1 MVYLLLFIPFQEI
14 AMEPVYNTYLNIIK
28 NICTN
33 SAAVVSVPQEE
44 LSALAQLAREHC
56 TIPFVLPYLR
66 TDSIYSIMKQ
76 QVKNMMLNYY
86 QIEHFTRITV
96 SLLRENNIDCYLLKG
111 LSLADCYPVPEFRKL
126 GDLDLYL
133 SDPGT
138 LSEAQ
143 SLLESR
149 GYILQ
154 DELSDHHVTYYY
166 TFPKNGRRFILELHY
181 RVVGQYEYN
190 HANEIVDSVYSP
202 SHLKK
207 SSQMIHGYNYTVL
220 PPTEYVFY
228 MIHHMLKHY
237 LYSGFGI
244 RLLCDFTL
252 YLKKHESEI
261 DFNQI
266 HEWCHKSRISHL
278 YEIILESCRKY
289 LGLPDSIDPQIH
301 YNAHDCQNFITQI
314 LKDGDMGTDIS
325 QTLVGSSSYQ
335 KVNLFTYFR
344 EGHVQMKVRFPKAS
358 HFPILWPVLWIITFV
373 CFIRNTYKVRN
384 TTFLQTLR
392 NFKKSNQK
400 TKLVKIFENSDS

>member
-1 MVYLLLFIPFQEI
+1 
-14 AMEPVYNTYLNIIK
+14 MEQIYQTYLNIIK
-28 NICTN
+28 NICTDSN
-33 SAAVVSVPQEE
+33 DPVSVTPEQFP
-44 LSALAQLAREHC
+44 ALANLAQEHC
-56 TIPFVLPYLR
+56 TVPFVLPCLR
-66 TDSIYSIMKQ
+66 SASVYPSMKHK
-76 QVKNMMLNYY
+76 VKEMMLNYY
-86 QIEHFTRITV
+86 QIEHFTRTTV
-96 SLLRENNIDCYLLKG
+96 SLLKENHIDCYLLKG
-111 LSLADCYPVPEFRKL
+111 LSLADCYPVPEYRKL

-133 SDPGT
+133 AEPEM
-138 LSEAQ
+138 LSQAQ
-143 SLLESR
+143 TVLESN

-166 TFPKNGRRFILELHY
+166 TFPKTGRRFILELHY
-181 RVVGQYEYN
+181 RVVGQYQYSRT
-190 HANEIVDSVYSP
+190 NEIVDSVYSP
-202 SHLKK
+202 AHLKK
-207 SSQMIHGYNYTVL
+207 SSQMIHGYSYTVL

-244 RLLCDFTL
+244 RLLCDFTF
-252 YLKKHESEI
+252 YLKRHESEI
-261 DFNQI
+261 DFDQI
-266 HEWCHKSRISHL
+266 HTWCRESRISHL
-278 YEIILESCRKY
+278 YEIVLKSCRMY
-289 LGLPDSIDPQIH
+289 LGLPDSIDPQTR
-301 YNAHDCQNFITQI
+301 YNTSDCQDFITQI
-314 LKDGDMGTDIS
+314 LKDGDMGTDVS

-358 HFPILWPVLWIITFV
+358 RFQILWPVLWMITFV

>member
-1 MVYLLLFIPFQEI
+1 
-14 AMEPVYNTYLNIIK
+14 MEQIYQTYLNIIK
-28 NICTN
+28 NICTDSN
-33 SAAVVSVPQEE
+33 DPVSVTPEQ
-44 LSALAQLAREHC
+44 LPALANLAQEHC
-56 TIPFVLPYLR
+56 TVPFVLPCLR
-66 TDSIYSIMKQ
+66 SASVYPSMKH
-76 QVKNMMLNYY
+76 QVKEMMLNYY
-86 QIEHFTRITV
+86 QIEHFTRTTV
-96 SLLRENNIDCYLLKG
+96 SLLRENHIDCYLLKG
-111 LSLADCYPVPEFRKL
+111 LSLADCYPVPEYRKL

-133 SDPGT
+133 AEPEM
-138 LSEAQ
+138 LSQAQ
-143 SLLESR
+143 TVLESS

-166 TFPKNGRRFILELHY
+166 TFPKTGRRFILELHY
-181 RVVGQYEYN
+181 RVVGQYQYSRT
-190 HANEIVDSVYSP
+190 NELVDLVYSP
-202 SHLKK
+202 AQLKK
-207 SSQMIHGYNYTVL
+207 SSQMIHGYSYTVL

-244 RLLCDFTL
+244 RLLCDFTF
-252 YLKKHESEI
+252 YLKHHESKI
-261 DFNQI
+261 DFDQI
-266 HEWCHKSRISHL
+266 HTWCRESRISHL
-278 YEIILESCRKY
+278 YEIILESCRMY
-289 LGLPDSIDPQIH
+289 LGLPASIDSQIH
-301 YNAHDCQNFITQI
+301 YDTSDCQDFITQI
-314 LKDGDMGTDIS
+314 LKDGDMGTDVS

-358 HFPILWPVLWIITFV
+358 HFPILWPVLWVITFV

>member
-1 MVYLLLFIPFQEI
+1 
-14 AMEPVYNTYLNIIK
+14 MEQIYQTYLNIIK
-28 NICTN
+28 NICTDSN
-33 SAAVVSVPQEE
+33 DPVSVTPEQ
-44 LSALAQLAREHC
+44 LPALANLAQEHC
-56 TIPFVLPYLR
+56 TVPFVLPCLR
-66 TDSIYSIMKQ
+66 SASVYPSMKH
-76 QVKNMMLNYY
+76 QVKEMMLNYY
-86 QIEHFTRITV
+86 QIEHFTRTTV
-96 SLLRENNIDCYLLKG
+96 SLLRENHIDCYLLKG
-111 LSLADCYPVPEFRKL
+111 LSLADCYPVPEYRKL

-133 SDPGT
+133 AEPEM
-138 LSEAQ
+138 LSQAQ
-143 SLLESR
+143 TVLESS

-166 TFPKNGRRFILELHY
+166 TFPKTGRRFILELHY
-181 RVVGQYEYN
+181 RVVGQYQYSRT
-190 HANEIVDSVYSP
+190 NELVDLVYSP
-202 SHLKK
+202 AQLKK
-207 SSQMIHGYNYTVL
+207 SSQMIHGYSYTVL

-244 RLLCDFTL
+244 RLLCDFTF
-252 YLKKHESEI
+252 YLKHHESEI
-261 DFNQI
+261 DFDQI
-266 HEWCHKSRISHL
+266 HTWCRESRISHL
-278 YEIILESCRKY
+278 YEIILESCRMY
-289 LGLPDSIDPQIH
+289 LGLPDSIDSQIH
-301 YNAHDCQNFITQI
+301 YDTSDCQDFITQI
-314 LKDGDMGTDIS
+314 LKDGDMGTDVS

-358 HFPILWPVLWIITFV
+358 LFPVLWPVLWVITFV

>member
-1 MVYLLLFIPFQEI
+1 
-14 AMEPVYNTYLNIIK
+14 MEQIYQTYLNIIK
-28 NICTN
+28 NICTDSN
-33 SAAVVSVPQEE
+33 DPVSVTPEQ
-44 LSALAQLAREHC
+44 LPALANLAQEHC
-56 TIPFVLPYLR
+56 TVPFVLPCLR
-66 TDSIYSIMKQ
+66 SASVYPSMKH
-76 QVKNMMLNYY
+76 QVKEMMLNYY
-86 QIEHFTRITV
+86 QIEHFTRTTV
-96 SLLRENNIDCYLLKG
+96 SLLRENHIDCYLLKG
-111 LSLADCYPVPEFRKL
+111 LSLADCYPVPEYRKL

-133 SDPGT
+133 AEPEM
-138 LSEAQ
+138 LSQAQ
-143 SLLESR
+143 TVLESN

-166 TFPKNGRRFILELHY
+166 TFPKTGRRFILELHY
-181 RVVGQYEYN
+181 RVVGQYQYSRT
-190 HANEIVDSVYSP
+190 NEIVDSVYSP
-202 SHLKK
+202 AQLKK
-207 SSQMIHGYNYTVL
+207 SSQMIHGYSYTVL

-244 RLLCDFTL
+244 RLLCDFTF
-252 YLKKHESEI
+252 YLKRHKSEI
-261 DFNQI
+261 DFDQI
-266 HEWCHKSRISHL
+266 HTWCRESRISHL
-278 YEIILESCRKY
+278 YEIILESCRIY
-289 LGLPDSIDPQIH
+289 LGLPDSIDSQIH
-301 YNAHDCQNFITQI
+301 YDTSDCQDFITQI
-314 LKDGDMGTDIS
+314 LKDGDMGTDVS

-358 HFPILWPVLWIITFV
+358 RFPILWPVLWVITFV

>member
-1 MVYLLLFIPFQEI
+1 
-14 AMEPVYNTYLNIIK
+14 MEQIYQTYLNIIK
-28 NICTN
+28 NICTDSN
-33 SAAVVSVPQEE
+33 DPVSVTPEQFP
-44 LSALAQLAREHC
+44 ALANLAQEHC
-56 TIPFVLPYLR
+56 TVPFVLPCLR
-66 TDSIYSIMKQ
+66 SASVYPSMKHK
-76 QVKNMMLNYY
+76 VKEMMLNYY
-86 QIEHFTRITV
+86 QIEHFTRTTV
-96 SLLRENNIDCYLLKG
+96 SLLKENHIDCYLLKG
-111 LSLADCYPVPEFRKL
+111 LSLADCYPVPEYRKL

-133 SDPGT
+133 AEPEM
-138 LSEAQ
+138 LSQAQ
-143 SLLESR
+143 TVLESN

-166 TFPKNGRRFILELHY
+166 TFPKTGRRFILELHY
-181 RVVGQYEYN
+181 RVVGQYQYSRT
-190 HANEIVDSVYSP
+190 NEIVDSVYSP
-202 SHLKK
+202 AHLKK
-207 SSQMIHGYNYTVL
+207 SSQMIHGYSYTVL

-244 RLLCDFTL
+244 RLLCDFTF
-252 YLKKHESEI
+252 YLKRHESEI
-261 DFNQI
+261 DFDQI
-266 HEWCHKSRISHL
+266 HTWCRESRISHL
-278 YEIILESCRKY
+278 YEIVLKSCRMY
-289 LGLPDSIDPQIH
+289 LGLPDSIDPQTR
-301 YNAHDCQNFITQI
+301 YNTSDCQDFITQI
-314 LKDGDMGTDIS
+314 LKDGDMGTDVS

-358 HFPILWPVLWIITFV
+358 RFPILWPVLWMITFV

>member
-1 MVYLLLFIPFQEI
+1 
-14 AMEPVYNTYLNIIK
+14 MEQIYQTYLNIIK
-28 NICTN
+28 NICTDSN
-33 SAAVVSVPQEE
+33 DPVSVTPEQ
-44 LSALAQLAREHC
+44 LPALANLAQEHC
-56 TIPFVLPYLR
+56 TVPFVLPCLR
-66 TDSIYSIMKQ
+66 SASVYPSMKH
-76 QVKNMMLNYY
+76 QVKEMMLNYY
-86 QIEHFTRITV
+86 QIEHFTRTTV
-96 SLLRENNIDCYLLKG
+96 SLLRENHIDCYLLKG
-111 LSLADCYPVPEFRKL
+111 LSLAACYPVPEYRKL

-133 SDPGT
+133 AEPEM
-138 LSEAQ
+138 LSQAQ
-143 SLLESR
+143 TVLESN

-166 TFPKNGRRFILELHY
+166 TFPKTGRRFILELHY
-181 RVVGQYEYN
+181 RVVGQYQYSRT
-190 HANEIVDSVYSP
+190 NEIVDLVYSP
-202 SHLKK
+202 TQLKK
-207 SSQMIHGYNYTVL
+207 SSQIIHGYSYTVL

-244 RLLCDFTL
+244 RLLCDFTF
-252 YLKKHESEI
+252 YLKRHESEI
-261 DFNQI
+261 DFDQI
-266 HEWCHKSRISHL
+266 HTWCRESRISHL
-278 YEIILESCRKY
+278 YEIILESCRIY
-289 LGLPDSIDPQIH
+289 LGLPASIDSQIH
-301 YNAHDCQNFITQI
+301 YDTSDCQDFITQI
-314 LKDGDMGTDIS
+314 LKDGDMGTDVS

-358 HFPILWPVLWIITFV
+358 RFPILWPVLWVITFV

>member
-1 MVYLLLFIPFQEI
+1 
-14 AMEPVYNTYLNIIK
+14 MEQIYQTYLNIIK
-28 NICTN
+28 NICTDSN
-33 SAAVVSVPQEE
+33 DPVSVTPEQFP
-44 LSALAQLAREHC
+44 ALANLAQEHC
-56 TIPFVLPYLR
+56 TVPFVLPCLR
-66 TDSIYSIMKQ
+66 SASVYPSMKH
-76 QVKNMMLNYY
+76 QVKEMMLNYY
-86 QIEHFTRITV
+86 QIEHFTRTTV
-96 SLLRENNIDCYLLKG
+96 SLLKENHIDCYLLKG
-111 LSLADCYPVPEFRKL
+111 LSLADCYPVPEYRKL

-133 SDPGT
+133 AEPEM
-138 LSEAQ
+138 LSQAQ
-143 SLLESR
+143 TVLESS

-166 TFPKNGRRFILELHY
+166 TFPKTGRRFILELHY
-181 RVVGQYEYN
+181 RVVGQYQYSRT
-190 HANEIVDSVYSP
+190 NEIVDSVYSP
-202 SHLKK
+202 AQLKK
-207 SSQMIHGYNYTVL
+207 SSQMIHGYSYTVL

-244 RLLCDFTL
+244 RLLCDFTF
-252 YLKKHESEI
+252 YLKRHESEI
-261 DFNQI
+261 DFDQI
-266 HEWCHKSRISHL
+266 HTWCRGSRISHL
-278 YEIILESCRKY
+278 YEIILESCRIY
-289 LGLPDSIDPQIH
+289 LGLPDSIDPQTH
-301 YNAHDCQNFITQI
+301 YDTSDCQDFITQI
-314 LKDGDMGTDIS
+314 LKDGDMGTDVS

-358 HFPILWPVLWIITFV
+358 HFPILWPVLWVITFV